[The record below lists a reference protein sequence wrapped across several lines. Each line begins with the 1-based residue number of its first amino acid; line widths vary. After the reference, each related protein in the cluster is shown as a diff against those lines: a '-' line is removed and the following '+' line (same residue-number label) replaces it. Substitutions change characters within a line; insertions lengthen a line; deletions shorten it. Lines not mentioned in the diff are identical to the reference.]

1 MKKNLLSIV
10 ILALLIVNLVMTSIM
25 MISVTS
31 TNKKTAAIVTDIA
44 SILHLELDTG
54 DGGSET
60 AAATTVSM
68 EDTAVYDIADEMT
81 ILLAKGADDKSHFAM
96 VKVSLSLNT
105 KSDGYKTYGAT
116 IGERES
122 LIKGE
127 ISDAIGKYTA
137 DEIQPRS
144 ADIQKEILDRLQA
157 MFDSDFIYK
166 VTFSELIVQ

>member
-25 MISVTS
+25 MISVTG

-44 SILHLELDTG
+44 SVLKLELNQEG
-54 DGGSET
+54 ET
-60 AAATTVSM
+60 ETTEEVVSL
-68 EDTAVYDIADEMT
+68 EDTQVYDLPEEMT
-81 ILLAKGADDKSHFAM
+81 IPLLKGEDGIQHYLM

-105 KSDGYKTYGAT
+105 KNPGYKTHGADIDT
-116 IGERES
+116 RQS
-122 LIKGE
+122 LIEGIITE
-127 ISDAIGKYTA
+127 VISKYTA

-144 ADIQKEILDRLQA
+144 LDVQKEILDRLQSKE

-166 VTFSELIVQ
+166 VTFSKMIVQ

>member
-25 MISVTS
+25 MISVTG

-44 SILHLELDTG
+44 SILKLELNPEG
-54 DGGSET
+54 ESET
-60 AAATTVSM
+60 PAEVVSL
-68 EDTAVYDIADEMT
+68 EDTQVYDLPEEMT
-81 ILLAKGADDKSHFAM
+81 ILLAKGEDGTQHFAM

-105 KSDGYKTYGAT
+105 KNDGYKTYGAD
-116 IGERES
+116 IGTRQS
-122 LIKGE
+122 LIE
-127 ISDAIGKYTA
+127 SIITEVIGKYTA

-144 ADIQKEILDRLQA
+144 ADIQKEILERLQSKE

-166 VTFSELIVQ
+166 VTFSKLIVQ